1 MSNSNLGTARVET
14 KDIVAIDARILTSVV
29 IAVAGIL
36 SFVPF
41 AVYFTQY

>member
-14 KDIVAIDARILTSVV
+14 RDIVAVDARILSSVV
-29 IAVAGIL
+29 IAVSGIL

-41 AVYFTQY
+41 AVYFAQY